1 MTKEELIQRL
11 DDLEWEDFEVK
22 EAKSEVPRNVRET
35 VSAFSNTSG
44 GWIIFGVKQQ
54 GKNYE
59 IRGVEKPD
67 KVEQDF
73 TTSLRGDV
81 YNIKISPECKKYNFD
96 EGVVLGFKIPPSN
109 KKPVWFN
116 NPKNTFI
123 RTSSGD
129 QRATQEEVDAM
140 YRDSAFGTKDSEL
153 TKFGIEDLNTESI
166 DGYRNYLA
174 TINSSHPYNRYNIEK
189 FLEKLRV
196 HKDGKVTTGG
206 LLFFGTLDS
215 IEDLLT
221 DFRIDLFEIPGTS
234 IESADR
240 RYTFRMPVQPNLF
253 EYYFSIYP
261 RLVKHIDIPFET
273 DIHGMSVEEQPQV
286 VAIREALVNMLMHSD
301 YFCPQKPRIRIF
313 TDRIEFNNP
322 GALPNDLD
330 TILREDLSKPRNPVI
345 AKIFRV
351 INLAQNAG
359 YGFDKM
365 INGWNSYYHTKP
377 EIKSGTD
384 FYTIS
389 FKVDKKYATRKDKS
403 AHKKGSR
410 TGGTTGGTT
419 GGITGGTT
427 GGIAGEKKEEIARNE
442 GVTKLTPRQKEVYR
456 LIKENPQI
464 SFKEIGVRTGIKSK
478 STIQKHILKLRELG
492 LIERVGT
499 YGGYWEIL

>member
-11 DDLEWEDFEVK
+11 DDIEWEDFEVK
-22 EAKSEVPRNVRET
+22 EAKSDVPGNVRET

-44 GWIIFGVKQQ
+44 GWIVFGVKQQ
-54 GKNYE
+54 GKNYG
-59 IRGVEKPD
+59 IKGVAKPD
-67 KVEQDF
+67 KIEQDF

-96 EGVVLGFKIPPSN
+96 EGIVLGFKIPPSN

-123 RTSSGD
+123 R
-129 QRATQEEVDAM
+129 
-140 YRDSAFGTKDSEL
+140 
-153 TKFGIEDLNTESI
+153 
-166 DGYRNYLA
+166 
-174 TINSSHPYNRYNIEK
+174 
-189 FLEKLRV
+189 
-196 HKDGKVTTGG
+196 
-206 LLFFGTLDS
+206 
-215 IEDLLT
+215 
-221 DFRIDLFEIPGTS
+221 
-234 IESADR
+234 
-240 RYTFRMPVQPNLF
+240 
-253 EYYFSIYP
+253 
-261 RLVKHIDIPFET
+261 
-273 DIHGMSVEEQPQV
+273 
-286 VAIREALVNMLMHSD
+286 EALVNMLMHSD
-301 YFCPQKPRIRIF
+301 YFSSQKPRIRVF

-365 INGWNSYYHTKP
+365 INGWNSYYHTDP

-384 FYTIS
+384 YYTIT
-389 FKVDKKYATRKDKS
+389 FKVDEKYATRKDKKAS
-403 AHKKGSR
+403 EKGGRTGGR
-410 TGGTTGGTT
+410 TGGT
-419 GGITGGTT
+419 TGGTT

-442 GVTKLTPRQKEVYR
+442 VVTKLTPRQKEVYR

-492 LIERVGT
+492 LIERVST